1 MSQLSLNIF
10 YPLFHLCYL
19 YRFES
24 ILPFKSSAAE
34 MDKLSE
40 EFIEFQLLHDENI
53 PKQIWDQATV
63 KVDAENDK
71 FYHRMDIIW
80 HYLSSLKAPD
90 HTARFSRLSRIAM
103 LALLIPHSNAQEERI
118 FSMVRK
124 NKTAFRPNLDPRG
137 TLSSIL
143 TIKLANDVPAHQ
155 FEPTKDLLKTA
166 KSATWNYNKEHS
178 NK

>member
-1 MSQLSLNIF
+1 MF
-10 YPLFHLCYL
+10 YRLFPLYYL

-24 ILPFKSSAAE
+24 ILRFQSSTAE

-40 EFIEFQLLHDENI
+40 EFIEFQQLHDENI

-63 KVDAENDK
+63 KVDTENDQ
-71 FYHRMDIIW
+71 FYHWMDIIW
-80 HYLSSLKAPD
+80 HYLSSLKAPHHTAPD
-90 HTARFSRLSRIAM
+90 HT
-103 LALLIPHSNAQEERI
+103 
-118 FSMVRK
+118 
-124 NKTAFRPNLDPRG
+124 G

-143 TIKLANDVPAHQ
+143 TIKLAKDMPAHQ

>member
-1 MSQLSLNIF
+1 M
-10 YPLFHLCYL
+10 
-19 YRFES
+19 
-24 ILPFKSSAAE
+24 PFKSSAAE

-155 FEPTKDLLKTA
+155 FEPTKELLKTA